1 MTELKIILGE
11 LNESLREYLESG
23 HAKKTEELSKVC
35 YLADMFEKAR
45 GVPGP
50 VSFNRQQARRAWEI
64 SLRLKEQGPRLG
76 VPQTITKGW
85 RKTLPIWRSW
95 KSKSERRVRL
105 WQARQLFTQP
115 AWNNL

>member
-23 HAKKTEELSKVC
+23 HAKKTEELSKVY

-50 VSFNRQQARRAWEI
+50 VSFNRQQARGAWEI
-64 SLRLKEQGPRLG
+64 SLRLNHHERLAENTADLEILEKEIRAAGKALASA
-76 VPQTITKGW
+76 TAIHATS
-85 RKTLPIWRSW
+85 L
-95 KSKSERRVRL
+95 E
-105 WQARQLFTQP
+105 QLIDQF
-115 AWNNL
+115 